1 MLTPQ
6 ITVTPAAE
14 KFIRRMV
21 RFSETPAGGFKLSVA
36 PGGCSGYSSE
46 FSVEAAPAP
55 GFSEVAVGGLR
66 LFLNAESRLLL
77 DGMTMDFAETP
88 LQSGL
93 VFSKPG
99 ALPAPA
105 PPPTPARRSG
115 RPKRRCR
122 CRPSSAVDGRPMRE
136 CRLRHCR
143 ARRRPARGG
152 RAGLREASLSR
163 GEPAR
168 KAPH

>member
-1 MLTPQ
+1 MITPL
-6 ITVTPAAE
+6 ITITPAAE

-21 RFSETPAGGFKLSVA
+21 RFSDTPAGGFKLSVA

-46 FSVEAAPAP
+46 FSVEAAPSA
-55 GFSEVAVGGLR
+55 GFGEVAVGGLR

-99 ALPAPA
+99 GAACACSTAETAAPQRPAVA
-105 PPPTPARRSG
+105 AVSLSSI
-115 RPKRRCR
+115 KRR
-122 CRPSSAVDGRPMRE
+122 
-136 CRLRHCR
+136 
-143 ARRRPARGG
+143 
-152 RAGLREASLSR
+152 
-163 GEPAR
+163 
-168 KAPH
+168 